1 MSIRVVTDSSCDLP
15 ERVVKELN
23 ISVLPLYIH
32 TGSHEYLDGIDLTR
46 EQFYR
51 DLPGYPEHP
60 TTAVPSPQKFKAIYD
75 ALAEEGAEDVVSI
88 HISHSLSGIVD
99 VAHVAAL
106 ETTSTRV
113 TVLDSHQL
121 SLGTGFLAETAARL
135 ANAGAA
141 LHDIMAALQDQVK
154 RTHTI
159 ASLNTLEFLRRSG
172 RMSAAM
178 STIGELLQIKPLL
191 KMHDGKPEAERI
203 RTRKKALQRLVD
215 LIRTHAPYEK
225 AAFLHSLA
233 EEEARSVIEAVKNLL
248 PGGDVWLEQVTPVL
262 GAHIGPGVV
271 GFSGISKA

>member
-1 MSIRVVTDSSCDLP
+1 MAIRVVTDSSCDLP
-15 ERVVKELN
+15 ARVVKEQN

-32 TGSHEYLDGIDLTR
+32 TGSHEYLDGIDLSR

-51 DLPGYPEHP
+51 DLPGYSEHP
-60 TTAVPSPQKFKAIYD
+60 STAVPSPQKFKAIYD
-75 ALAEEGAEDVVSI
+75 VLAEEGAEDVISI
-88 HISHSLSGIVD
+88 HISRSLSGVVD
-99 VAHVAAL
+99 VAQVAAR

-121 SLGTGFLAETAARL
+121 SLGTGFLVETAARL
-135 ANAGAA
+135 ASAGAA
-141 LHDIMAALQDQVK
+141 LHDILAALQDQIK
-154 RTHTI
+154 RTHTV

-172 RMSAAM
+172 RMNAAM

-191 KMHDGKPEAERI
+191 KMYDGKPEAERI

-233 EEEARSVIEAVKNLL
+233 EEEARSVIEAVKDLL
-248 PGGDVWLEQVTPVL
+248 PEGEVWLEQITPVL

>member
-1 MSIRVVTDSSCDLP
+1 MAIRVVTDSSCDLP
-15 ERVVKELN
+15 ARVVKEQN

-32 TGSHEYLDGIDLTR
+32 TGSHEYLDGIDLSR

-51 DLPGYPEHP
+51 DLPGYSEHP
-60 TTAVPSPQKFKAIYD
+60 STAVPSPQKFKAIYD
-75 ALAEEGAEDVVSI
+75 VLAEEGAEDVISI
-88 HISHSLSGIVD
+88 HISRSLSGVVD
-99 VAHVAAL
+99 VAQVAAR

-121 SLGTGFLAETAARL
+121 SLGTGFLVETAARL
-135 ANAGAA
+135 ASAGAA
-141 LHDIMAALQDQVK
+141 LHDILATLQDQIK
-154 RTHTI
+154 RTHTV

-172 RMSAAM
+172 RMNAAM

-191 KMHDGKPEAERI
+191 KMYDGKPEAERI
-203 RTRKKALQRLVD
+203 RTRKKALQRLVN

-233 EEEARSVIEAVKNLL
+233 EEEARSVIEAVKDLL
-248 PGGDVWLEQVTPVL
+248 PEGEVWLEQITPVL

>member
-1 MSIRVVTDSSCDLP
+1 MAIRVVTDSSCDLP
-15 ERVVKELN
+15 ARVVKEQN

-32 TGSHEYLDGIDLTR
+32 TGSHEYLDGIDLSR

-51 DLPGYPEHP
+51 DLPGYSEHP
-60 TTAVPSPQKFKAIYD
+60 STAVPSPQKFKAIYD
-75 ALAEEGAEDVVSI
+75 VLAEEGAEDVISI
-88 HISHSLSGIVD
+88 HISRSLSGVVD
-99 VAHVAAL
+99 VAQVAAR

-121 SLGTGFLAETAARL
+121 SLGTGFLVETAARL
-135 ANAGAA
+135 ASAGAA
-141 LHDIMAALQDQVK
+141 LHDILATLQDQIK
-154 RTHTI
+154 RTHTV

-172 RMSAAM
+172 RMNAAM

-191 KMHDGKPEAERI
+191 KMYDGKPEAERI

-233 EEEARSVIEAVKNLL
+233 EEEARSVIEAVKDLL
-248 PGGDVWLEQVTPVL
+248 PEGEVWLEQITPVL